1 MIKEATHNE
10 CFAVSFARACEYLE
24 STASSHRD
32 PTVHSCNLRGGDHRS
47 ASSRTGL
54 TTHNSS
60 NTMQTSMPHRCL
72 LGMCGNN
79 EPNME
84 SAAGTQYRPLSLPA
98 FSASPEGL
106 AAWKRI
112 WHSTVCSSSARKAA
126 VLRFLWGL
134 ALGWC
139 IGFESSLEGHCLLSP
154 MPQPRRTL

>member
-54 TTHNSS
+54 TTYNSS
-60 NTMQTSMPHRCL
+60 NTVQTSMPHRCL
-72 LGMCGNN
+72 LGKCEQQRTCP

-98 FSASPEGL
+98 FSEPLRAWPPGREYGTPQCVAPRL
-106 AAWKRI
+106 AK
-112 WHSTVCSSSARKAA
+112 
-126 VLRFLWGL
+126 LQF
-134 ALGWC
+134 
-139 IGFESSLEGHCLLSP
+139 
-154 MPQPRRTL
+154 

>member
-54 TTHNSS
+54 
-60 NTMQTSMPHRCL
+60 
-72 LGMCGNN
+72 NN
-79 EPNME
+79 LQLEQHCADKHAAQVLAGQMREQRTCPEPNME

-98 FSASPEGL
+98 FSEPLRAWLPGREYGTPQCVAPRL
-106 AAWKRI
+106 AK
-112 WHSTVCSSSARKAA
+112 
-126 VLRFLWGL
+126 LQF
-134 ALGWC
+134 
-139 IGFESSLEGHCLLSP
+139 
-154 MPQPRRTL
+154 